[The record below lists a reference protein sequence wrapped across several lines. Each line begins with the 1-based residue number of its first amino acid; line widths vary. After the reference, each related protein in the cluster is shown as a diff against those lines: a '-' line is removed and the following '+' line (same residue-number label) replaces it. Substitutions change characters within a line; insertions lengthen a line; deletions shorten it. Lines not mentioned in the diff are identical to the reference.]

1 MVFFEKSSVSS
12 PADLE
17 YLVNCYNKTVA
28 GEVML
33 RATGGSGHVLL
44 EALRVGGKHI
54 FDLAACAGAVE
65 QRAALTKLF
74 NLFQKG
80 LGSSTGQRVIQTL
93 VLAWLGWASVHYGF
107 VLPAASAPA
116 AAPAPIP

>member
-17 YLVNCYNKTVA
+17 YLVNCYKKTVA
-28 GEVML
+28 DEVML
-33 RATGGSGHVLL
+33 RTTGGSGHVLL

-65 QRAALTKLF
+65 QRLPAG
-74 NLFQKG
+74 G
-80 LGSSTGQRVIQTL
+80 LGAVPCGRGNGRGHWR
-93 VLAWLGWASVHYGF
+93 A
-107 VLPAASAPA
+107 
-116 AAPAPIP
+116 